1 MEYCSLLAKA
11 IFSSEAS
18 LFEGS
23 SDRYVPIY
31 NASAIQSD
39 IFGLVRK
46 MMRYMIFRHDV
57 PFRCISPAVYEYL
70 VTGDLDKAAKLS
82 SVLDVPDWEIHEIS
96 YVKDMITFLVEN
108 PTVRDVMNVAGWVK
122 DITVTNK
129 GYTAMNPLIHE
140 VLTQRKFAM
149 GQMRRGLDCLEVL
162 SLIQKYPDE
171 MKEYFVKPDEA
182 DITPDM
188 MIREVFANAN
198 GKEGS
203 EEKEQACKFFVH
215 SKS

>member
-1 MEYCSLLAKA
+1 
-11 IFSSEAS
+11 
-18 LFEGS
+18 
-23 SDRYVPIY
+23 
-31 NASAIQSD
+31 
-39 IFGLVRK
+39 
-46 MMRYMIFRHDV
+46 
-57 PFRCISPAVYEYL
+57 
-70 VTGDLDKAAKLS
+70 
-82 SVLDVPDWEIHEIS
+82 
-96 YVKDMITFLVEN
+96 
-108 PTVRDVMNVAGWVK
+108 
-122 DITVTNK
+122 
-129 GYTAMNPLIHE
+129 
-140 VLTQRKFAM
+140 M